1 MCTIPIYLLTYMD
14 EKIQQTLLIITEED
28 EDSSID
34 HIHLGGNGEGGLHL
48 WYVKSVCFG
57 ANTAIMEH
65 VLKHIYSLLLEH
77 L

>member
-1 MCTIPIYLLTYMD
+1 MD
-14 EKIQQTLLIITEED
+14 EKIQQTLFIITEED

-34 HIHLGGNGEGGLHL
+34 QIHLGGNGEGGLHL
-48 WYVKSVCFG
+48 WYVKVFALIG
-57 ANTAIMEH
+57 ANTVIMEH

>member
-14 EKIQQTLLIITEED
+14 EKIQQTLFIITEED

-34 HIHLGGNGEGGLHL
+34 QSHLGGNGRGLHL
-48 WYVKSVCFG
+48 WRVKVFALIG
-57 ANTAIMEH
+57 ANTVIMEH